1 MLIVSE
7 DFGMD
12 IISLLDDDGNEH
24 QFELIDSIIQDE
36 TEYYALVPID
46 EEEESNEYY
55 IMEVIEAEN
64 GEQELAEIDDDD
76 LLDSLA
82 EIFEARF
89 AEAAE
94 FDDEE

>member
-1 MLIVSE
+1 MSE

-46 EEEESNEYY
+46 EDEESNEYY

>member
-1 MLIVSE
+1 MSE

>member
-1 MLIVSE
+1 MSE

-12 IISLLDDDGNEH
+12 IITLLDDDGKGH

-46 EEEESNEYY
+46 EGEESDEYY
-55 IMEVIEAEN
+55 IMEVIETED
-64 GEQELAEIDDDD
+64 GDQELAELDDDD

-89 AEAAE
+89 AEAAAE